1 MSHAALFKNPQ
12 THEEE
17 VLFAPK
23 FGLMQRP
30 IQTQIC
36 LILQYHHSRY
46 VD

>member
-12 THEEE
+12 TQEEE
-17 VLFAPK
+17 VLFAAK

-30 IQTQIC
+30 IQTQIR
-36 LILQYHHSRY
+36 LILQYNHSRW